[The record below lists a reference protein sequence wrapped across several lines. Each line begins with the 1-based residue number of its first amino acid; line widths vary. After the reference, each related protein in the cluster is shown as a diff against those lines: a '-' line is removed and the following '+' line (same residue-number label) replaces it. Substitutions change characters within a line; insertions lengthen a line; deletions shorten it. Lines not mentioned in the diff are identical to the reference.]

1 MKQLLHKIARYFLP
15 VLFISYIGCIS
26 LFTHSHVVNGVT
38 IVHSHPYKPGTEHGH
53 TTAEFQLIHMLSSIE
68 TENPSMWTFV
78 SVILFSYCS
87 RLFSRPDI
95 SVSFP
100 RNGALMVCELRPF
113 RFCNMIYLGEKSC
126 CPYLIS
132 R

>member
-1 MKQLLHKIARYFLP
+1 MRISRDLQCGKIVRLYAVYVCDFNA
-15 VLFISYIGCIS
+15 GC
-26 LFTHSHVVNGVT
+26 
-38 IVHSHPYKPGTEHGH
+38 
-53 TTAEFQLIHMLSSIE
+53 
-68 TENPSMWTFV
+68 
-78 SVILFSYCS
+78 
-87 RLFSRPDI
+87 FSRPDI

>member
-68 TENPSMWTFV
+68 TENPSMLGFCIGDFV
-78 SVILFSYCS
+78 FLLQSVVFPVQIFLSHFREMGRSWFASSARFGSVI
-87 RLFSRPDI
+87 
-95 SVSFP
+95 
-100 RNGALMVCELRPF
+100 
-113 RFCNMIYLGEKSC
+113 
-126 CPYLIS
+126 
-132 R
+132 